1 MRDFDDVL
9 VKRTV
14 GEALVAHY
22 YFQMLGREVIL
33 DSYVLKSYVEKPRA
47 GTVVEMYSRIFKRD
61 STVKNVV
68 VPNDVALE
76 AVVKMKEQITFKEN

>member
-1 MRDFDDVL
+1 MRDFDIIL

-14 GEALVAHY
+14 GEALIARY

-33 DSYVLKSYVEKPRA
+33 DSYVLKSYVDKPRA
-47 GTVVEMYSRIFKRD
+47 GTVVETYSRLFKRD
-61 STVKNVV
+61 STVKNVI

-76 AVVKMKEQITFKEN
+76 AVVKMKEQITFKES

>member
-1 MRDFDDVL
+1 MRDFDNVL

-14 GEALVAHY
+14 GEALIAHY
-22 YFQMLGREVIL
+22 YFEMVGREVVL
-33 DSYVLKSYVEKPRA
+33 ESYVLRSYVEKPRA

-61 STVKNVV
+61 STAKNVV